1 MAQILDSLTTDW
13 EHRISCSYKN
23 STSQIQ
29 IIRISNIANWYFE
42 RVIFPGERLLFEAL
56 PEAQLEI
63 HTGRPV
69 TAILADKIQCNRL
82 KVHELSCHQFCI

>member
-13 EHRISCSYKN
+13 ERRILCSYMN
-23 STSQIQ
+23 STPQIQ
-29 IIRISNIANWYFE
+29 IVRICNIAWYFE
-42 RVIFPGERLLFEAL
+42 RAVFPGERLLFEAL

-63 HTGRPV
+63 HISTPI

-82 KVHELSCHQFCI
+82 QITKLSRHIYP